1 MDQTCK
7 LGLYGFWLDLTLIQ
21 DPKVYSR
28 TRGRE
33 LPGNYN
39 HVLLAELF
47 HFQSKR
53 WRQLAADHV
62 ELVYNKLKSF
72 VTMLA
77 KHITHE
83 ERISLEIRKQ
93 VNEHLATHMSEAEKE
108 LQTLVEDEQRQP
120 ITYNHYY
127 TDNIQKARQTASR
140 DLIDKIVKD
149 TADDDF
155 HGAMHISNNG
165 IDVKRLVGALQKRVI
180 VDMDEQACSE
190 VRAGLDAY
198 YKVSCHTVHG
208 LLSLCKTRLTD
219 CRLRGKHSSTMC
231 ASRSSSDIFFV
242 HCQIYSHQRLWLHI
256 PKKNLVELLLNLN
269 KP

>member
-7 LGLYGFWLDLTLIQ
+7 LTLYRLARPNLTLIRNR
-21 DPKVYSR
+21 KVYSR

-53 WRQLAADHV
+53 WRQLATDHI
-62 ELVYNKLKSF
+62 ELVYRGLRSF

-77 KHITHE
+77 NYITHE
-83 ERISLEIRKQ
+83 ERIRLEISKQ
-93 VNEHLATHMSEAEKE
+93 VHEHLATHMSEAEKE
-108 LQTLVEDEQRQP
+108 LRLLLEDEQQQP

-127 TDNIQKARQTASR
+127 TDNIQKARQNSSR
-140 DLIDKIVKD
+140 DVINKIVKD

-165 IDVKRLVGALQKRVI
+165 IDVKRLVSALQKRVI

-198 YKVSCHTVHG
+198 YKVCCTPSRPLEFG
-208 LLSLCKTRLTD
+208 DARLTG
-219 CRLRGKHSSTMC
+219 RRSREKHSSTMC
-231 ASRSSSDIFFV
+231 ANRSSSDIFSAL
-242 HCQIYSHQRLWLHI
+242 CQIYSRPRL
-256 PKKNLVELLLNLN
+256 
-269 KP
+269 

>member
-1 MDQTCK
+1 MDQICK
-7 LGLYGFWLDLTLIQ
+7 LGLYNFRAVSMLICHL
-21 DPKVYSR
+21 KVYSR

-53 WRQLAADHV
+53 WKQLAADHID
-62 ELVYNKLKSF
+62 LVYNELKSF
-72 VTMLA
+72 VTVLA

-83 ERISLEIRKQ
+83 EKIILEINKQ
-93 VNEHLATHMSEAEKE
+93 VNEHLATRMGEAEKE
-108 LQTLVEDEQRQP
+108 LRILVEDEQQQP
-120 ITYNHYY
+120 ITYNHYF
-127 TDNIQKARQTASR
+127 TDNVQKARQNASR
-140 DLIDKIVKD
+140 DLMNRIVKD

-165 IDVKRLVGALQKRVI
+165 IDVKRLVSALQKRVI

-198 YKVSCHTVHG
+198 YKVSDQI
-208 LLSLCKTRLTD
+208 SAK
-219 CRLRGKHSSTMC
+219 
-231 ASRSSSDIFFV
+231 SRSS
-242 HCQIYSHQRLWLHI
+242 
-256 PKKNLVELLLNLN
+256 VELD
-269 KP
+269 

>member
-1 MDQTCK
+1 MDLIRK
-7 LGLYGFWLDLTLIQ
+7 LGLYNFRADFMLICNL
-21 DPKVYSR
+21 KVYSR

-53 WRQLAADHV
+53 WKQLAADHIK
-62 ELVYNKLKSF
+62 LVYNELKSF
-72 VTMLA
+72 VTVLA

-83 ERISLEIRKQ
+83 EKITLEISKQ
-93 VNEHLATHMSEAEKE
+93 VNEHLATRMGEAEKE
-108 LQTLVEDEQRQP
+108 LRILFEDEQQQP
-120 ITYNHYY
+120 ITYNHYF
-127 TDNIQKARQTASR
+127 TDNVQKARQNASR
-140 DLIDKIVKD
+140 DLINKIVMD

-165 IDVKRLVGALQKRVI
+165 IDVNRLVSALQKRVI

-198 YKVSCHTVHG
+198 YKMNGQIVGEV
-208 LLSLCKTRLTD
+208 LRFCKLD
-219 CRLRGKHSSTMC
+219 
-231 ASRSSSDIFFV
+231 
-242 HCQIYSHQRLWLHI
+242 
-256 PKKNLVELLLNLN
+256 
-269 KP
+269 

>member
-1 MDQTCK
+1 
-7 LGLYGFWLDLTLIQ
+7 
-21 DPKVYSR
+21 VYSR

-53 WRQLAADHV
+53 WRQLAADHI
-62 ELVYNKLKSF
+62 EMVYKELKSF
-72 VTMLA
+72 VTVLA
-77 KHITHE
+77 RYITHE
-83 ERISLEIRKQ
+83 EKIYLEINEQ
-93 VNEHLATHMSEAEKE
+93 VNEHLTTHMSKAEKE
-108 LQTLVEDEQRQP
+108 LQLLIEDEQRQP

-127 TDNIQKARQTASR
+127 TDNIQKARQNASR
-140 DLIDKIVKD
+140 DLINKIVKD
-149 TADDDF
+149 TAEDDF

-198 YKVSCHTVHG
+198 YKVSCH
-208 LLSLCKTRLTD
+208 
-219 CRLRGKHSSTMC
+219 
-231 ASRSSSDIFFV
+231 
-242 HCQIYSHQRLWLHI
+242 HI
-256 PKKNLVELLLNLN
+256 N
-269 KP
+269 